1 MRRLVGRLCTFWT
14 DAVTDA
20 CTPMP
25 FGLDLEAN
33 HADEPGTLYEL
44 DAQLIATPCCLVRF
58 GDDRG

>member
-1 MRRLVGRLCTFWT
+1 
-14 DAVTDA
+14 
-20 CTPMP
+20 MP